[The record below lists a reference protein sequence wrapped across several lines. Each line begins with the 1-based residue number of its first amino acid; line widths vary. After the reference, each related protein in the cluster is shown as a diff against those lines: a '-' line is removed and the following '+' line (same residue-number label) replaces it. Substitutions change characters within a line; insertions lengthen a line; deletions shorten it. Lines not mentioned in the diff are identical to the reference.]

1 MPMRL
6 FMSHMKTIN
15 SLAYGSR
22 TARLTLFA
30 GVFLLPLSL
39 LFPQGTQPGAAT
51 DYTSVD
57 ITNTI
62 TAGPVINVK
71 QITSSSTAASP
82 ARSGTASRTVRANIV
97 VARICSSELMR

>member
-71 QITSSSTAASP
+71 QITS
-82 ARSGTASRTVRANIV
+82 
-97 VARICSSELMR
+97 